1 MRSLAR
7 CATLPP
13 WIIPQFDV
21 DHHLELGYGLL
32 PFAHSRFLTILLEG
46 LVFDTRT
53 RIFYQF
59 PDLCIALVCCDKQ
72 KDVPSLIDH

>member
-21 DHHLELGYGLL
+21 DHGLELGYGLL
-32 PFAHSRFLTILLEG
+32 PFAYSRFLIILLEG
-46 LVFDTRT
+46 LVFDT
-53 RIFYQF
+53 
-59 PDLCIALVCCDKQ
+59 
-72 KDVPSLIDH
+72 